1 MKVSALLQSLLI
13 REVSECRKM
22 VFFLKA
28 ATQETESRTTA
39 RKLIVF
45 EN

>member
-22 VFFLKA
+22 VFFF
-28 ATQETESRTTA
+28 ESRYTRDREPNNGA
-39 RKLIVF
+39 KIDCV
-45 EN
+45 